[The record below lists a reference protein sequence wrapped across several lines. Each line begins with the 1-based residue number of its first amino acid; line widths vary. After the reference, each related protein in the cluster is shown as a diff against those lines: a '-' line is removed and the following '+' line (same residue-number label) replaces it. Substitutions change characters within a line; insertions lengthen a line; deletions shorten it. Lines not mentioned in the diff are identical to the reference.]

1 MSDMMNPRRH
11 GDRNGRNSEGEESEN
26 LFFEGDGSSSDE
38 QPDRPRTLFAE
49 LIIWDIGDEEEE
61 YPFVDNY
68 QNFQEEENN
77 VSFPGVVLGVE
88 EESMPVYDTYIE
100 DVIEKEERFVGKGGF
115 GGEEDRI
122 KDVVVVVDDLCSSMI
137 QTTLSVDF
145 ERHGDRNGRKSE
157 GEESENMFFEG
168 DGSSSDEQPDRP
180 RTLFAEPIIW
190 DIGDEEEEYPFVNN
204 Y

>member
-1 MSDMMNPRRH
+1 MPVYDTYIEDVIEKEERFARK
-11 GDRNGRNSEGEESEN
+11 GGFGGEEDRIKDVVVVVDDLCSSMIQTTLSVDFDFALIN
-26 LFFEGDGSSSDE
+26 LFLAVFAKNLRYSFESMIVGRINPGIRVN
-38 QPDRPRTLFAE
+38 QH
-49 LIIWDIGDEEEE
+49 GDEEEE

-77 VSFPGVVLGVE
+77 VSFSGVVSGVE

-122 KDVVVVVDDLCSSMI
+122 QDVVVVVDDLHSSMI

-145 ERHGDRNGRKSE
+145 E
-157 GEESENMFFEG
+157 
-168 DGSSSDEQPDRP
+168 
-180 RTLFAEPIIW
+180 
-190 DIGDEEEEYPFVNN
+190 
-204 Y
+204 